1 MFEQHVRPLLVEQ
14 CQGCHGA
21 SRQSGGL
28 RLDLRESVMKGGNS
42 GALFVPGKPE
52 GSRLLAAVKHLSGAP
67 QMPPGRK
74 LSDVQI
80 GALEQWI
87 AAGAPWPAARPAPAR
102 SANHWSFQPIRVA
115 APPRVRQAAWV
126 KNPIDAFVLSRLE
139 AQSLKPNPPAD
150 RVALIRRANYDLTGL
165 PPTAEEVEAFVA
177 DRSPTAFEKVVD
189 RLLASPHY
197 GERWGRHWLD
207 VARYADTNGLDENV
221 HYGNAFRYRD
231 WVVEAFN
238 RDVPYNHFL
247 QQQLAGDLLP
257 AASDAEKRSNNI
269 ATGFLAIGPKVI
281 SEVDDMK
288 MEMDAIDEQLDTMGR
303 VTMGLT
309 FGCARCHD
317 HKFDPISQKDYYA
330 LAGIFKSTRFMETM
344 SKPRM
349 WFEHSLAGPEDQARL
364 AEHTARVKAQEAEI
378 ARFTREATARLKASL
393 PAGATLPSKPE
404 TSFNA
409 EDKKQ
414 LAALKASLDQL
425 KKAAP
430 DIPGAIGLTEG
441 KTMNLPIHI
450 RGSFLNLGEMVPRG
464 MPSVLASRIPTQMP
478 ADHSGRLELSRFVLA
493 DQNPLTA
500 RVAVNRVWRWHFGK
514 GIVASTDNFG
524 ALGEKPSHPEL
535 LDWLAARFKTS
546 ADAGG
551 LGWSLKALHRL
562 VMLSNTY
569 QMSSAHRPEA
579 AAADPE
585 NKWLWRAPIR
595 RLEAEEIRDSVLTS
609 AGSLDRSMGGSLLPL
624 KNREYVFD
632 HTSKDLTKYDSTR
645 RSLYLPVVRN
655 HVYDFFQLFDFGDA
669 AVPQGDRSTTTVA
682 PQALFMMN
690 SDLMIDAAERIGARL
705 AERTELGDTE
715 RLKLMY
721 RELLARPSNPR
732 EIDQGRRLLAR
743 LRTAAPGDA
752 NGPRLWGWA
761 AQVLLM
767 SNEFVTVR

>member
-1 MFEQHVRPLLVEQ
+1 
-14 CQGCHGA
+14 
-21 SRQSGGL
+21 
-28 RLDLRESVMKGGNS
+28 MKGGKS

-102 SANHWSFQPIRVA
+102 SANHWSFQPIRVP

-139 AQSLKPNPPAD
+139 SQSLKPNPPAD
-150 RVALIRRANYDLTGL
+150 RMALIRRANYDLTGL

-177 DRSPTAFEKVVD
+177 DRSPNAFEKVVD

-238 RDVPYNHFL
+238 RDVPYNRFL
-247 QQQLAGDLLP
+247 QEQLAGDLLP
-257 AASDAEKRSNNI
+257 ASSDAEKRSNNI

-281 SEVDDMK
+281 SEVDDTK

-330 LAGIFKSTRFMETM
+330 LAGIFKSTRFMQTM

-349 WFEHSLAGPEDQARL
+349 WFEHSLAGPEDQAKL
-364 AEHTARVKAQEAEI
+364 DAHTARVKAHEAEI
-378 ARFTREATARLKASL
+378 ARFTREATARLEASL
-393 PAGATLPSKPE
+393 PAGAALPSKPE

-414 LAALKASLDQL
+414 LAALKSALDQL
-425 KKAAP
+425 KKDAP
-430 DIPGAIGLTEG
+430 ELPGAIGLSEG
-441 KTMNLPIHI
+441 KPVNLPIHI

-464 MPSVLASRIPTQMP
+464 MPSLLASRIPTQMP
-478 ADHSGRLELSRFVLA
+478 ADHSGRLELSQFVLA

-535 LDWLAARFKTS
+535 LDWLAARFKTPT
-546 ADAGG
+546 DAAGGG

-579 AAADPE
+579 AAVDPE

-732 EIDQGRRLLAR
+732 EIEQGRRLLAR